1 MKQSLATVILL
12 AMLWALGSTW
22 YYDCKIKRVCGP
34 DSVASVAEAVPV
46 PVPVPTSAPA
56 NPVDVLPASTA
67 PTVSVPAIALPSAA
81 SKPAV
86 TALSLT
92 VFFGRKSTDVIVPA
106 DAQAALPQLLKAVA
120 EGRRIVVAGHSDARG
135 KPELK
140 AELSAQRALILKD
153 WLLAQGVNPKAI
165 AAIESREDR
174 EPIADNA
181 TSEGRSQNRRAVATL
196 LP

>member
-1 MKQSLATVILL
+1 MKQPFATVILL
-12 AMLWALGSTW
+12 AVLWGLGGTW

-34 DSVASVAEAVPV
+34 DVQPSAAEAA
-46 PVPVPTSAPA
+46 APPA
-56 NPVDVLPASTA
+56 IAATAPVDALPASG
-67 PTVSVPAIALPSAA
+67 PTLSVPAISLRPAA
-81 SKPAV
+81 SEPAP

-92 VFFGRKSTDVIVPA
+92 VFFGRKSTDVIVPPA
-106 DAQAALPQLLKAVA
+106 AQAALPELLKAVA
-120 EGRRIVVAGHSDARG
+120 AGRRIAVVGHSDARG

-153 WLLAQGVNPKAI
+153 WLLAQGVKPEAI
-165 AAIESREDR
+165 AAVESQEDR

-181 TSEGRSQNRRAVATL
+181 TSEGRAQNRRAVATL

>member
-12 AMLWALGSTW
+12 AVLWALGSTW

-34 DSVASVAEAVPV
+34 DAVASVAEAESVP
-46 PVPVPTSAPA
+46 APA
-56 NPVDVLPASTA
+56 ITSTTPVDVLPASSA
-67 PTVSVPAIALPSAA
+67 PTVSVAAIALTSAA
-81 SKPAV
+81 SEPSV

-106 DAQAALPQLLKAVA
+106 DAQAALPLLLKAAA

-135 KPELK
+135 KTELK

-153 WLLAQGVNPKAI
+153 WLLAQGIKPEAI
-165 AAIESREDR
+165 AAVESREDR

-181 TSEGRSQNRRAVATL
+181 TSEGRAQNRRAVATL
-196 LP
+196 VPP